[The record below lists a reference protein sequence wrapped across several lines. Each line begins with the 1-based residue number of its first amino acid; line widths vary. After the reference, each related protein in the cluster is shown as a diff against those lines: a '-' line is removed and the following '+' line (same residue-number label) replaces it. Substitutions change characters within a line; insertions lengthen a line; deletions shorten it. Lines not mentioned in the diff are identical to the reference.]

1 MHTLAT
7 SAPLLLT
14 ASEVARRL
22 RVHRASVYRMID
34 DGRLR
39 AYRLGGEGGPLRVSE
54 EALDLLLRETV
65 PVERKDARPHAR
77 AAAVRRGLQAQEPR

>member
-39 AYRLGGEGGPLRVSE
+39 AYRIGGEGGPLRVSE
-54 EALDLLLRETV
+54 EALDLLLREEV
-65 PVERKDARPHAR
+65 PAGRNGARPNAR
-77 AAAVRRGLQAQEPR
+77 AAAARRGLQHSELG